1 MQVVCRILDAYDT
14 RTLQL
19 QRVTFD
25 GALAEERCRDLLQR
39 YLVRKLEVKGNPSY
53 TLLHVLLRVLAEQF
67 ISLEHSAYFEPAMLK
82 QLKMK
87 ASLRVQLVDCLIE
100 GCVDFTAPAVTAGR
114 VQQRQNVQGATDLG
128 QAADFEGMTK
138 WSETKPLLLFNRFD
152 RQTLSL
158 VYREEGQIPPEV
170 RELFW
175 SQAGQEALPDWRRMS
190 TQQLEERLGRMILPL
205 GQSLG
210 KPAEGSSYAVTPDNF
225 IKMVWIALRVEARV
239 PVIIMGETGCG
250 KTSLIRHLAK
260 LLSVNFQCLNVHA
273 GTSAADIISFVQ
285 AAEGSRPTWAFLDEV
300 NTCEHMGLVT
310 EILCHHSVLGKPLSE
325 KLVLLA
331 ACTSAARVL
340 YGGDLRTHI
349 AAFVA
354 VFNDMEPPF
363 DSMASCT
370 SMQNRS
376 LKSQEKE
383 VIQQACIMACMTVYV
398 VSLNGVFKP

>member
-1 MQVVCRILDAYDT
+1 MQVVCRILEAYEA
-14 RTLQL
+14 RTLPL
-19 QRVTFD
+19 QRVAFD
-25 GALAEERCRDLLQR
+25 SALSEERCRDLLQR
-39 YLVRKLEVKGNPSY
+39 YIVRKLEAKGVGTSKVTLFPSTWTSSGVSRAPGDASY
-53 TLLHVLLRVLAEQF
+53 ALLHVLLRVLAVQF
-67 ISLEHSAYFEPAMLK
+67 ISLEHSAYFDPATLK

-87 ASLRVQLVDCLIE
+87 ASLRVQLVECLIE
-100 GCVDFTAPAVTAGR
+100 GCVDFTAPAVIAGR
-114 VQQRQNVQGATDLG
+114 VRQRQNVQGAMDLG
-128 QAADFEGMTK
+128 QAAHFEGMTK

-158 VYREEGQIPPEV
+158 VYREEGQIPAEV
-170 RELFW
+170 RELFR
-175 SQAGQEALPDWRRMS
+175 SQAGKEPLPDWRRMS
-190 TQQLEERLGRMILPL
+190 TQELEERLGRMILPL

-285 AAEGSRPTWAFLDEV
+285 ACEGSQPTWAFLDEV

-310 EILCHHSVLGKPLSE
+310 EIVCHHSVLGKQLSE

-331 ACTSAARVL
+331 ACTSAA
-340 YGGDLRTHI
+340 GDLFGAGH
-349 AAFVA
+349 
-354 VFNDMEPPF
+354 DMLVL
-363 DSMASCT
+363 AS
-370 SMQNRS
+370 
-376 LKSQEKE
+376 
-383 VIQQACIMACMTVYV
+383 
-398 VSLNGVFKP
+398 